1 MLGMDRGVNLRAREA
16 EKAATRV
23 YDPLTGK
30 TRPSPFSNP
39 YLPQTYT
46 NPDPGARTAA
56 QNAYGPSGSQAAAL
70 ATPRVQQFL
79 KNFPPPSTRESNDLE
94 NTEAPAASPAPQP
107 RAPLNWRDSAYNA
120 QIASIQR
127 ALQDFE
133 TGAQTRGERYGQDFS
148 TGLGRMGYRP
158 GEGFQAMPN
167 ILEQLDQPQAMARGL
182 SAGAEDGG
190 APAVAVPPIS
200 GSFDIEGKF
209 DPYSAAAR
217 GTRST
222 RDEFAGRGTL
232 RSSDFAK
239 TFGEFQNRLNQQ
251 LEAMETARGR
261 FGQDLATEVAQQ
273 RTQSQERQQAAQRDA
288 MMRAAM
294 AAAGGA
300 GF

>member
-1 MLGMDRGVNLRAREA
+1 MVSAYSYTPGQGTLSRRA
-16 EKAATRV
+16 
-23 YDPLTGK
+23 DN
-30 TRPSPFSNP
+30 S
-39 YLPQTYT
+39 YLPGVSTSRPRPIADTSYL
-46 NPDPGARTAA
+46 PGVSTSRPGTG
-56 QNAYGPSGSQAAAL
+56 GPGFRQD
-70 ATPRVQQFL
+70 
-79 KNFPPPSTRESNDLE
+79 PPSRVGNIT
-94 NTEAPAASPAPQP
+94 APAAPTVTQASAA
-107 RAPLNWRDSAYNA
+107 RGPLNWQDSSYNA

-148 TGLGRMGYRP
+148 TGLSRMGYRP
-158 GEGFQAMPN
+158 AEGFQAMPN
-167 ILEQLDQPQAMARGL
+167 ILEMMNQPQAM
-182 SAGAEDGG
+182 SAMDGAEGG
-190 APAVAVPPIS
+190 APAVSVPRVS
-200 GSFDIEGKF
+200 GSFDIEGEF

-251 LEAMETARGR
+251 LEAMETSRGR

-273 RTQSQERQQAAQRDA
+273 RSATQDRLQAAQRDA
-288 MMRAAM
+288 MLRAAT

>member
-1 MLGMDRGVNLRAREA
+1 
-16 EKAATRV
+16 
-23 YDPLTGK
+23 
-30 TRPSPFSNP
+30 
-39 YLPQTYT
+39 
-46 NPDPGARTAA
+46 
-56 QNAYGPSGSQAAAL
+56 
-70 ATPRVQQFL
+70 
-79 KNFPPPSTRESNDLE
+79 
-94 NTEAPAASPAPQP
+94 
-107 RAPLNWRDSAYNA
+107 LNWRDAAYNA

-127 ALQDFE
+127 ALADFE
-133 TGAQTRGERYGQDFS
+133 TGATTRGERYGQDFT
-148 TGLGRMGYRP
+148 TGLQRLGYRP

-167 ILEQLDQPQAMARGL
+167 VLEQLDQPQAMARGL
-182 SAGAEDGG
+182 SAEGG
-190 APAVAVPPIS
+190 ASAVAVPPMS
-200 GSFDIEGKF
+200 GAFDIEGEF

-251 LEAMETARGR
+251 LEAMETSRGR

>member
-1 MLGMDRGVNLRAREA
+1 MAAPSAAERAFRQA
-16 EKAATRV
+16 QANISKPNAPVATARYVPSYASSAATQR
-23 YDPLTGK
+23 
-30 TRPSPFSNP
+30 
-39 YLPQTYT
+39 QT
-46 NPDPGARTAA
+46 A
-56 QNAYGPSGSQAAAL
+56 QNLQAPGVPA
-70 ATPRVQQFL
+70 ATPRL
-79 KNFPPPSTRESNDLE
+79 PRLSTGGSDNIQAQ
-94 NTEAPAASPAPQP
+94 EAPAASPAPQP
-107 RAPLNWRDSAYNA
+107 RAPLNWRDAAYNA

-127 ALQDFE
+127 ALADFE
-133 TGAQTRGERYGQDFS
+133 TGATTRGERYGQDFM
-148 TGLGRMGYRP
+148 TGLNRLGYRP

-167 ILEQLDQPQAMARGL
+167 VLEQLDQPQPMARAL
-182 SAGAEDGG
+182 SAGAEG
-190 APAVAVPPIS
+190 APAVAVPPVS
-200 GSFDIEGKF
+200 GAFDIEGEF

-251 LEAMETARGR
+251 LEAMETSRSR

-273 RTQSQERQQAAQRDA
+273 RTQAQERQQAAQRDA
-288 MMRAAM
+288 MLRAAM

>member
-1 MLGMDRGVNLRAREA
+1 MAISAAERAFRQA
-16 EKAATRV
+16 QSNISKPNAPVAVARYV
-23 YDPLTGK
+23 
-30 TRPSPFSNP
+30 PSYASP
-39 YLPQTYT
+39 
-46 NPDPGARTAA
+46 AA
-56 QNAYGPSGSQAAAL
+56 QKRQTVQNLQAPGVPA
-70 ATPRVQQFL
+70 ATPRL
-79 KNFPPPSTRESNDLE
+79 PSPSSGDGGGKGESQNIQ
-94 NTEAPAASPAPQP
+94 APAPSQASQA
-107 RAPLNWRDSAYNA
+107 RGPLNWRDAAYNA

-127 ALQDFE
+127 ALADFE
-133 TGAQTRGERYGQDFS
+133 TGATTRGERYGQDFT
-148 TGLGRMGYRP
+148 TGLNRLGYRP
-158 GEGFQAMPN
+158 AKGFQAMPN
-167 ILEQLDQPQAMARGL
+167 VLEQLDQPQPMARAL
-182 SAGAEDGG
+182 SAEGG
-190 APAVAVPPIS
+190 EAAGVAVPPVS
-200 GSFDIEGKF
+200 GGFDIEGEF

-251 LEAMETARGR
+251 LGAMETSRTR

-288 MMRAAM
+288 MLRAAM

>member
-1 MLGMDRGVNLRAREA
+1 MVDDRSVRFNPVNRTRRPSGASASRTSAGAASKPAYTPWTGGGNASFVTAPGDSTIEYGVDR
-16 EKAATRV
+16 
-23 YDPLTGK
+23 
-30 TRPSPFSNP
+30 TRPSSGTT
-39 YLPQTYT
+39 QTQP
-46 NPDPGARTAA
+46 NIEAA
-56 QNAYGPSGSQAAAL
+56 PAPAPSQA
-70 ATPRVQQFL
+70 PQ
-79 KNFPPPSTRESNDLE
+79 
-94 NTEAPAASPAPQP
+94 ASQA
-107 RAPLNWRDSAYNA
+107 RAPLNWRDAAYNA

-127 ALQDFE
+127 ALADFE
-133 TGAQTRGERYGQDFS
+133 TGATTRGERYGQDFT
-148 TGLGRMGYRP
+148 TGLNRLGYRP

-167 ILEQLDQPQAMARGL
+167 VLEQLDQPQPMARAL
-182 SAGAEDGG
+182 SAGVEG
-190 APAVAVPPIS
+190 APAVAVPPVS
-200 GSFDIEGKF
+200 GAFDIEGEF

-232 RSSDFAK
+232 RSSDFAR

-251 LEAMETARGR
+251 LEAMETSRSR

-294 AAAGGA
+294 AAVGGA